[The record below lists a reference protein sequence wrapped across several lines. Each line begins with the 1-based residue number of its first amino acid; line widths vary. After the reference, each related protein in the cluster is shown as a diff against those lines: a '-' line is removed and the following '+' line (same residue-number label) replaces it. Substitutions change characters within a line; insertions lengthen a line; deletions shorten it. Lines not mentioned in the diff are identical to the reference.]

1 MKIVIDTNV
10 VISAALGSNTCKY
23 TILKAFNG
31 EHDVVEPKIIS
42 LELERFVKK
51 IKEKGSFPQ
60 EKVDDID
67 NFFKVFIALVKICEQ
82 KEIMSISP
90 DKPDN
95 FFLSLAAEKSA
106 LFISGDKLALKSGK
120 SAGMSTMSPK
130 EWENFQEEY

>member
-10 VISAALGSNTCKY
+10 VISAALGSNTCKHA
-23 TILKAFNG
+23 ILKSFNG

-51 IKEKGSFPQ
+51 IKEKGSFPK

-67 NFFKVFIALVKICEQ
+67 NFFKVFTALVKICEP
-82 KEIMSISP
+82 KEIMSINP
-90 DKPDN
+90 DKADN

-120 SAGMSTMSPK
+120 SVGIFAISPT
-130 EWENFQEEY
+130 EWKNFQKEY